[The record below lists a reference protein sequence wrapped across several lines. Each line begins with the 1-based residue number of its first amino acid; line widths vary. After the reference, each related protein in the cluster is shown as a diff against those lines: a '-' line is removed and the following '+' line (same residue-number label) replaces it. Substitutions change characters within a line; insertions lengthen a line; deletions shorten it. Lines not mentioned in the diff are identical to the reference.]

1 MQATLQRPA
10 SGFASPLIANLV
22 GIVIVVLLG
31 AAVTNTPVPL
41 LGSERVLFVAALALG
56 VTMCA
61 LGGVGRAPAKFGWTH
76 PTTLFGI
83 AVGTIMLLLT
93 LGVVLGQITDQA
105 GLRIFAALFAM
116 KWGVGLAL
124 VR

>member
-1 MQATLQRPA
+1 MQATLQKPVT
-10 SGFASPLIANLV
+10 GFASPLIANLV

-31 AAVTNTPVPL
+31 AAVTSTPVPL
-41 LGSERVLFVAALALG
+41 LGSERVLFVAALVLG

-76 PTTLFGI
+76 PVALSGI
-83 AVGTIMLLLT
+83 ALGMVMLLLT
-93 LGVVLGQITDQA
+93 AGVVLGQMTDQV
-105 GLRIFAALFAM
+105 GLRMFAALFAM

>member
-1 MQATLQRPA
+1 MQATLQKPVT
-10 SGFASPLIANLV
+10 GFASPLIANLV

-41 LGSERVLFVAALALG
+41 LGSERAMFVAVVLLG

-61 LGGVGRAPAKFGWTH
+61 LGGVGRAPMKYGWTH
-76 PTTLFGI
+76 PVTLFGI
-83 AVGTIMLLLT
+83 AVGTVMLLLT
-93 LGVVLGQITDQA
+93 AAVVLGQITDQV
-105 GLRIFAALFAM
+105 GLRMFAALFAM